1 MWRRLV
7 RLAAVGGMLCLL
19 LPLAEPLWWMLGLPA
34 HFPLQIACLALTACL
49 IAVALRERGAA
60 ILLAVVLAVS
70 IFQAREYLPRL
81 ATAEASAA
89 ELTVVAL
96 NVSRRNTD
104 AGVAAAWLRRT
115 GADLVVLSE
124 YTPSAAASLAGLAD
138 RYPHRIEEVREGA
151 WGIALLSRHPIAAGR
166 VIYPGE
172 VDTPVIDAA
181 IELPRGRLRFLGV
194 HPRSPV
200 SGRHVAE
207 RDAQLR
213 AVAALV
219 AGEAGSTLVCGDFN
233 DTPFSAGFR
242 EFRARS
248 GLANAAA
255 GQGYPATFPVGPVPV
270 WIPIDHCLYGG
281 DLEPVRVVT
290 GPDVGSDHLPL
301 VAGFRYRD

>member
-7 RLAAVGGMLCLL
+7 RLAAVGGVLFLL
-19 LPLAEPLWWMLGLPA
+19 VPLAEPLWWMLGLPA
-34 HFPLQIACLALTACL
+34 HFPLQIACLALAACL

-60 ILLAVVLAVS
+60 AVLAIVLAVS
-70 IFQAREYLPRL
+70 IFQVREYLPRL

-89 ELTVVAL
+89 DVTVVAL
-96 NVSRRNTD
+96 NVSRRNAD
-104 AGVAAAWLRRT
+104 PGVAAAWLQRVA
-115 GADLVVLSE
+115 ADLVVLSE
-124 YTPSAAASLAGLAD
+124 YTPSAAVRFAGLAD

-151 WGIALLSRHPIAAGR
+151 WGIALLSRHPIVAGR
-166 VIYPGE
+166 VVYPGE

-181 IELPRGRLRFLGV
+181 IQLPGGRLRVFGV

-200 SGRHVAE
+200 SARHAAE
-207 RDAQLR
+207 RDVQLR
-213 AVAALV
+213 AVAALA
-219 AGEAGSTLVCGDFN
+219 AGEAGTTLVCGDFN

-242 EFRARS
+242 ELTARS

-281 DLEPVRVVT
+281 DLEPVRVMT